1 MIRRATAEACANI
14 ALVKYWGKRD
24 ATLNLP
30 ATGSLSL
37 TLSGLVTRTTV
48 TWAVGPGD
56 DTILLDG
63 KPAEGAER
71 PRIVTFLDLV
81 RELTHANGSGQRPD
95 LLRATVESTNGFPRA
110 AGLASSASGFAAL
123 ALAATRAA
131 GLELADQQ
139 LSVLARRVSGSA
151 CRSIF
156 GGFAEWLPGSATDG
170 QDSHGVPLL
179 APEAWDVRMLVAV
192 LAESPKP
199 RGSRDAMNHT
209 VATSPYFEAWRT
221 SVPGDLDVARQA
233 ISSRDLMKLGE
244 LAESNALRMHAT
256 MLAAR
261 PPVLYWLPETVAA
274 MRRVWELRDAG
285 LACWFTI
292 DAGPNVKVLCDA
304 ASEAAVAAG
313 LSELP
318 GIRRVIASR
327 PGPGVRL
334 LPAPVPS

>member
-1 MIRRATAEACANI
+1 MILQATAEACANI
-14 ALVKYWGKRD
+14 ALIKYWGKRD
-24 ATLNLP
+24 AVLNLP

-48 TWAVGPGD
+48 TWAEDPGAD
-56 DTILLDG
+56 AIVLDG

-71 PRIVTFLDLV
+71 ERIATFLDLV
-81 RELTHANGSGQRPD
+81 RALMHANGSRRGPD
-95 LLRATVESTNGFPRA
+95 SPRATVESSNGFPRA

-131 GLELADQQ
+131 GLELADEQ
-139 LSVLARRVSGSA
+139 LSVLARRGSGSA

-156 GGFAEWLPGSATDG
+156 GGFAEWLPGNAADG
-170 QDSHGVPLL
+170 QDSHGVRLL

-192 LAESPKP
+192 LAERPKP
-199 RGSRDAMNHT
+199 KGSRDAMNHT
-209 VATSPYFEAWRT
+209 VATSPYFDAWRAAI
-221 SVPGDLDVARQA
+221 PGDLDVARQA
-233 ISSRDLMKLGE
+233 ISARDLRRLGE

-274 MRRVWELRDAG
+274 MRRVWEVRDAG
-285 LACWFTI
+285 LTCWFTI
-292 DAGPNVKVLCDA
+292 DAGPNVKVLCDV
-304 ASEAAVAAG
+304 ASEAAVVAG

-318 GIRRVIASR
+318 GVLRVISSR
-327 PGPGVRL
+327 PGPGARL
-334 LPAPVPS
+334 LPAPVAS